1 MAFNDEFVWS
11 ASLHFIILTMKLCI
25 IIFQADTTVLHEAG
39 FHNSY
44 SFYE

>member
-11 ASLHFIILTMKLCI
+11 ASLHFIILTMKLWI
-25 IIFQADTTVLHEAG
+25 IIFQADTAVLHEAG